1 MTFNL
6 QKYEADQEKE
16 KKEAQ
21 DEAAKKLSRGGKFK
35 SAKSDTMPSKY
46 ATRVEPPVATHKMLS
61 KTSSRVCMHKIYG
74 VIIIK
79 L

>member
-35 SAKSDTMPSKY
+35 SAKSDTMPSIH
-46 ATRVEPPVATHKMLS
+46 ATIVEPPIATYKMLFKPS
-61 KTSSRVCMHKIYG
+61 RSRVCMYKN
-74 VIIIK
+74 
-79 L
+79 LWCNSNE